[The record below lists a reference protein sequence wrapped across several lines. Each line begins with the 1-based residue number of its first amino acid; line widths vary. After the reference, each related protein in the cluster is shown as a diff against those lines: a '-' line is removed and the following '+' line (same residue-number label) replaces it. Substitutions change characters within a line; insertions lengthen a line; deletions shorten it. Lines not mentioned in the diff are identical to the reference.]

1 MSIVRARVVGHCTLT
16 NWLLIACLSPPL
28 WANRQQDLQNQN
40 LVGGWD
46 LDRDCLVNHINVKD
60 CGRWDFGLC
69 FTNDRFVKVICRT
82 ELIERST
89 VCENLG
95 WLGGKEAT
103 ILTLRTRDNWTW
115 QPQWRHC
122 VSSQILLLW
131 KWCENVT

>member
-1 MSIVRARVVGHCTLT
+1 M
-16 NWLLIACLSPPL
+16 
-28 WANRQQDLQNQN
+28 WA
-40 LVGGWD
+40 GWEPD
-46 LDRDCLVNHINVKD
+46 TDCLVKHINMVQVVKD

-115 QPQWRHC
+115 QPNGGT
-122 VSSQILLLW
+122 VFPLKYFFSGNGV
-131 KWCENVT
+131 KM